1 MTERIQEQISIPSEY
16 FGQRLDQ
23 VLAELLPQYSRN
35 KIKTWIEEE
44 KILVNQAAA
53 KPKQKLLGNELV
65 SLDIDLNITY
75 ESNWQAEDI
84 ALDVIYEDEH
94 ILVLNKPANL
104 VVHPAAGNAQG
115 TLVNALL
122 HYLPELN
129 TLPRA
134 GIVHR
139 LDKDTTGLMVV
150 AKTLPAHT
158 SLIKQ
163 LQARTVKREYL
174 AIVQGYV
181 ISGGTVNQPIGRD
194 QHHRQ
199 RMAVNPMGKPAI
211 THFRVLER
219 FRAHTLLKAVLET
232 GRTHQIRVHAAHMG
246 FPVFGDQT
254 YGRIRI
260 PPRTDPAIIDLLRG
274 FKRQA
279 LHAYKL
285 GLIHPETQ
293 KKMEWQAPI
302 PEDMQ
307 HLLDVLREDATLKEM
322 DDTFDE
328 EYWEDEDFDEESD

>member
-1 MTERIQEQISIPSEY
+1 MTEHIQEQITISEEY

-35 KIKTWIEEE
+35 KIKAWIEEE
-44 KILVNQAAA
+44 KILLNHAPV
-53 KPKQKLLGNELV
+53 KPKHKLLGNEIV
-65 SLDIDLNITY
+65 SLNIELSPSY
-75 ESNWQAEDI
+75 ESNWQGEDI
-84 ALDVIYEDEH
+84 DLDIVHEDEH
-94 ILVLNKPANL
+94 IIVLNKPAGL

-150 AKTLPAHT
+150 AKTLLAHN

-174 AIVQGYV
+174 AVVQGYV

-199 RMAVNPMGKPAI
+199 RMAVNPMGKPAV
-211 THFRVLER
+211 THLRVLER
-219 FRAHTLLKAVLET
+219 FRAHTLVKAVLET
-232 GRTHQIRVHAAHMG
+232 GRTHQIRVHAAYMG

-260 PPRTDPAIIDLLRG
+260 PPKTDEQLIELLRS

-279 LHAYKL
+279 LHAHKL
-285 GLIHPETQ
+285 GLIHPDSG
-293 KKMEWQAPI
+293 KKMEWQVPM
-302 PEDMQ
+302 PNDMQ
-307 HLLDVLREDATLKEM
+307 QLIDALRADNEDIEEYNM
-322 DDTFDE
+322 MEE
-328 EYWEDEDFDEESD
+328 EYWEDEDFDEDN